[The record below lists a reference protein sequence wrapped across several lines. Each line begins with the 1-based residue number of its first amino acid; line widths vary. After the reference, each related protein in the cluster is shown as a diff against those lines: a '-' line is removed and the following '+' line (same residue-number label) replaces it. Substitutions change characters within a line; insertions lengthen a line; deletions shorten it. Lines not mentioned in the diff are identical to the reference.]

1 MDDNKVRQPQLSI
14 IVPVYNVMRFLR
26 ECLDSIASQ
35 TFADWEAILVDD
47 GSTDGSGAVCDEYAA
62 RDPRFRVIH
71 KANGGQSSARNMAL
85 DVARGEY
92 IGFVDSD
99 DFIKPEMYA
108 VLVGNACKYN
118 ADIAVGSYIW
128 HYTDHDEPAEAVSE
142 LIVADRDRAMAIFA
156 ASEVDCDA
164 VWNKIYRREVFN
176 VRFPEGKIFEDTRI
190 LGSVFRNARTVVYDP
205 GNLYYYRVRKGS
217 TMTSLDLQLYLDIA
231 EAKLEKFSN
240 FKDLKPEMV
249 ALGRSQWL
257 RSLINNARYAIRE
270 WPDAPD
276 TQEFINTMSHYMRDF
291 TYADARRLKLKNRVR
306 YIILRYFPSAFR
318 SLILYQNR
326 KVKEKNQQRYDNY
339 F

>member
-1 MDDNKVRQPQLSI
+1 MDDSRKQPQLSI

-35 TFADWEAILVDD
+35 TFSDWEAILVDD

-118 ADIAVGSYIW
+118 ADIAVCGFINLYVD
-128 HYTDHDEPAEAVSE
+128 HTGTDYQITE
-142 LIVADRDRAMAIFA
+142 LEVAGRDRALEILGCSFD
-156 ASEVDCDA
+156 SDV
-164 VWNKIYRREVFN
+164 VWNKIYRREIFTI
-176 VRFPEGKIFEDTRI
+176 RFPMGKLFEDTRI
-190 LGSVFRNARTVVYDP
+190 IAHIFDKASTVVFDP
-205 GNLYYYRVRKGS
+205 DMLYYYRMRAGS
-217 TMTSLDLQLYLDIA
+217 TMNSLPMKQYFSRL
-231 EAKLEKFSN
+231 EANDEKYSVYR
-240 FKDLKPEMV
+240 KYGDR
-249 ALGRSQWL
+249 LGTEWRAQHL
-257 RSLINNARYAIRE
+257 RMIMSILRMAIRE
-270 WPDAPD
+270 LPDDPGIPD
-276 TQEFINTMSHYMRDF
+276 LVRKANETVRFFTFRDV
-291 TYADARRLKLKNRVR
+291 RKLKLKNQARFLV
-306 YIILRYFPSAFR
+306 LRYFPGVYP
-318 SLILYQNR
+318 SLLSMQNENIR
-326 KVKEKNQQRYDNY
+326 KRNRLRMEGR